1 MNPSA
6 KSTKKI
12 SNNLDETDE
21 RLQRLREDT
30 LPYVPYLMD
39 LTTPS
44 RYHLPPHQA
53 NNWRRSCPFEKH
65 EEQLQYMTFLPHH
78 VRGDTMLRTIGD
90 WDDGD
95 GRMKTEQAKRT
106 SGGSSGAISPSA
118 GQQPKKKISLLD
130 YKNKMAGQ
138 PSGRTSPKVESNEKQ
153 ATNEPLAR
161 SEAIVK
167 PAVKTDAPAKLD
179 EVKQDA
185 AQKPRVE
192 ASRGH
197 KRSADAMAQSQD
209 AKTFDIPPNYP
220 PSKKVHMDPA
230 KDQAASA
237 AALKVE
243 NGNIHGLPRMLSPTL
258 PASVEEQLAKMRGGD
273 AQPVEKVGANP
284 AASSKV
290 KSTANRN
297 SVSAAPTTK
306 PTAHIDNAAKEAI
319 AKEKRPA
326 QPALAKT
333 SSLTDVRSTTK
344 ENKPSNRGTDGAS
357 LKTKTTTAEVPKA
370 ITNGLKPDGET
381 QLSKASNSKDVQEGK
396 SSRIV
401 VFKIPKALRKN
412 CQRILH
418 MQPRPRKLPG
428 QSQSTPSFATQDR
441 SQERPSSNGSTS
453 HHVPPKKID
462 DGDNSRRKG
471 EADSKPKAV
480 AAGSRTPKSS
490 EKRRQADDDKDSN
503 QPSSKRQKFS
513 GADLHKPLT
522 PVGSAL
528 KSPNLP
534 QPSSTQK
541 SQLSTPKH
549 DLKSAAMRRFGSTE
563 GDVKTPLGSMRGNT
577 PTAPGSAERS
587 NNRDGRSSSNV
598 SLASTSVSA
607 SKNDEGVF
615 YKAEFTKYAEKARSL
630 KRGADALAK
639 LKDGQVNDDSVARRQ
654 GLAIAIETTLCYMLA
669 FTLKDESD
677 RIKRLPGDRAAWVS
691 LLPYFKFLKSLIR
704 DDDSPHL
711 QGFLYHLEAVCRETV
726 LHHDLERLERDP
738 MAIDEESTT
747 FRKSMAENG
756 KLVIQA
762 WASGTS
768 LLTVD
773 DFQREFPKTWD
784 KRLRAPKSSREK
796 EKLLP
801 KRYGEGDFYLPL
813 SSTSS
818 GIEAVRAGWS
828 FLGEW
833 CKKEGVKWEG
843 KMGL

>member
-1 MNPSA
+1 
-6 KSTKKI
+6 
-12 SNNLDETDE
+12 
-21 RLQRLREDT
+21 
-30 LPYVPYLMD
+30 
-39 LTTPS
+39 
-44 RYHLPPHQA
+44 
-53 NNWRRSCPFEKH
+53 
-65 EEQLQYMTFLPHH
+65 
-78 VRGDTMLRTIGD
+78 
-90 WDDGD
+90 
-95 GRMKTEQAKRT
+95 
-106 SGGSSGAISPSA
+106 
-118 GQQPKKKISLLD
+118 
-130 YKNKMAGQ
+130 MA
-138 PSGRTSPKVESNEKQ
+138 E
-153 ATNEPLAR
+153 
-161 SEAIVK
+161 
-167 PAVKTDAPAKLD
+167 
-179 EVKQDA
+179 
-185 AQKPRVE
+185 
-192 ASRGH
+192 
-197 KRSADAMAQSQD
+197 SQD
-209 AKTFDIPPNYP
+209 AKTFDVPPNYP
-220 PSKKVHMDPA
+220 PSKKVHMDTA
-230 KDQAASA
+230 KDQAASTTTS
-237 AALKVE
+237 KVE

-273 AQPVEKVGANP
+273 AQPAEKAGPNP

-290 KSTANRN
+290 KPTANRK
-297 SVSAAPTTK
+297 SVSSASITK
-306 PTAHIDNAAKEAI
+306 QTAQVDNAATEAT
-319 AKEKRPA
+319 AQEKHLA

-333 SSLTDVRSTTK
+333 SSSTDVRSTTK
-344 ENKPSNRGTDGAS
+344 ETKPSNRGTDGAS
-357 LKTKTTTAEVPKA
+357 LKTKATTAEIPKA
-370 ITNGLKPDGET
+370 ITNGSKPNRET

-412 CQRILH
+412 CQRILQ

-428 QSQSTPSFATQDR
+428 QPHITPASTSRDR
-441 SQERPSSNGSTS
+441 SRERPTSNGSTS
-453 HHVPPKKID
+453 HHVPPKKLD
-462 DGDNSRRKG
+462 DGNDSRRKG
-471 EADSKPKAV
+471 EAVSKSKAV
-480 AAGSRTPKSS
+480 AAGPGTPRSN
-490 EKRRQADDDKDSN
+490 EKRRQADEDKDSN
-503 QPSSKRQKFS
+503 QPSNKRQKLS

-522 PVGSAL
+522 PVGAAL

-534 QPSSTQK
+534 QPSSAQK

-577 PTAPGSAERS
+577 PTAPGSAERA
-587 NNRDGRSSSNV
+587 NNRDGRSSSNA
-598 SLASTSVSA
+598 SLASTSVPT

-615 YKAEFTKYAEKARSL
+615 YKAEFTKYAEIARSL

-654 GLAIAIETTLCYMLA
+654 GLAIAIETTLCYILA

-711 QGFLYHLEAVCRETV
+711 QGFLYQLEAVCRETV
-726 LHHDLERLERDP
+726 LNHDLERLERDP
-738 MAIDEESTT
+738 IAIDEESTT

-756 KLVIQA
+756 KLVTQA

-773 DFQREFPKTWD
+773 DFQREFRKTWD
-784 KRLRAPKSSREK
+784 KRSRAPRSSKEK

-833 CKKEGVKWEG
+833 CKKEDVKWEG